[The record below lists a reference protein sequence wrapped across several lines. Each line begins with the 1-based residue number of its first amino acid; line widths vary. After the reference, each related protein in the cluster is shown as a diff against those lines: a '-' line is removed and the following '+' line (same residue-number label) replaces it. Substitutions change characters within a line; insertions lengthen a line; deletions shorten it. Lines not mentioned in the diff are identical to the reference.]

1 MLTLKAKISNAHLPI
16 TNRQE
21 GTVMAEYDIPLKPY
35 GSTAGRDHLSTRPRP
50 KTPTL
55 DFHIHMSIPAAD
67 DLVKPHLP
75 DEPLIAVRLADPV
88 SREQSNKHHAERL
101 PMLTDIPTRLKDMDK
116 MQLDVAAI
124 SCSPSQFYYAAEP
137 SLGAES
143 AEIVNNGLA
152 AKIKEAPNRHVGLG
166 TVPLQ
171 DTDLAIRELKRCIN
185 ELGFGGI
192 QIGARVSET
201 EEISTP
207 RLDPF
212 WEAAQELDVPM
223 LIHPSS
229 FLSPRL
235 ARHHFMNLIGN
246 PLDTTVG
253 VHYLIFD
260 GVLERFP
267 NLKFVLS
274 HGGAFTTH
282 YFARID
288 HAYGARPDCR
298 QKIHQKPSTY
308 LKKFYVDTLV
318 FSIEQLEHL
327 IKIFGTDQIVLGTD
341 YPFDMGEYDP
351 VEHVYQI
358 DGLSE
363 DDREKICTT
372 NAMQLLKLDINDYEA
387 KAG

>member
-1 MLTLKAKISNAHLPI
+1 MPIDNTAKYWRKTVNKDQKQASMLTLKAKISNAHLPI

-212 WEAAQELDVPM
+212 WEAAYSSI
-223 LIHPSS
+223 LILKSKTGSPSFYEFDRQS
-229 FLSPRL
+229 ARYYCWRTLSDFRW
-235 ARHHFMNLIGN
+235 RIGAF
-246 PLDTTVG
+246 PKSKICAFSWWR
-253 VHYLIFD
+253 VHYPL
-260 GVLERFP
+260 L
-267 NLKFVLS
+267 
-274 HGGAFTTH
+274 
-282 YFARID
+282 
-288 HAYGARPDCR
+288 
-298 QKIHQKPSTY
+298 
-308 LKKFYVDTLV
+308 
-318 FSIEQLEHL
+318 
-327 IKIFGTDQIVLGTD
+327 
-341 YPFDMGEYDP
+341 
-351 VEHVYQI
+351 
-358 DGLSE
+358 
-363 DDREKICTT
+363 CT
-372 NAMQLLKLDINDYEA
+372 N
-387 KAG
+387 